1 MTARDLSL
9 QKILWNL
16 VAIYNQTKI
25 KFNNGIL
32 SGYTKFMLKFIA
44 NFQDKRLFY
53 DIYNTKQHRIRET

>member
-9 QKILWNL
+9 QKMLWNL

-32 SGYTKFMLKFIA
+32 SGYTKFVLKFIA
-44 NFQDKRLFY
+44 NFQDKRYFY
-53 DIYNTKQHRIRET
+53 DTK